1 MRNLFRQHGDDELAM
16 PWRSLENIYHAIM
29 AVKAMIGHVLWLR
42 TERWE
47 GVTHVS
53 GDTCLCCERK
63 AGVSAP
69 IVLTEFTESGMPQT
83 GWDTKISL
91 ESSKNPSNKLG
102 LGKWCR
108 KVDARNRYQG
118 TK

>member
-1 MRNLFRQHGDDELAM
+1 
-16 PWRSLENIYHAIM
+16 
-29 AVKAMIGHVLWLR
+29 MIRHVRWLR
-42 TERWE
+42 IERWE

-69 IVLTEFTESGMPQT
+69 IVLTGSLGVACHRPV
-83 GWDTKISL
+83 GYKDISQDP
-91 ESSKNPSNKLG
+91 KNPSNKLG

-108 KVDARNRYQG
+108 KVDAR
-118 TK
+118 K

>member
-1 MRNLFRQHGDDELAM
+1 M
-16 PWRSLENIYHAIM
+16 
-29 AVKAMIGHVLWLR
+29 LWLR

-53 GDTCLCCERK
+53 GDTCLCCEHK

-69 IVLTEFTESGMPQT
+69 IVLNELTGSGVPQN
-83 GWDTKISL
+83 GEIRRYLDG
-91 ESSKNPSNKLG
+91 SSKNPSNKLG

-108 KVDARNRYQG
+108 KVEARNRYQG

>member
-1 MRNLFRQHGDDELAM
+1 MRNLFRQHGDDEPAIT
-16 PWRSLENIYHAIM
+16 WRSLENTYRAIV
-29 AVKAMIGHVLWLR
+29 ADKATIRHVLWLG

-53 GDTCLCCERK
+53 GDTCLRCERK

-69 IVLTEFTESGMPQT
+69 IVLNEFTGSGVPQN
-83 GWDTKISL
+83 GEIRRYLDKG
-91 ESSKNPSNKLG
+91 SKNPSNKLG

-108 KVDARNRYQG
+108 KVDA
-118 TK
+118 